1 MDFITSRTSDGIST
15 LTINRGKVNALNG
28 EVVNQLRAQLKLLET
43 DSIVRAVILTGAD
56 KFFSF
61 GFDIPEFLSFSKEQ
75 LIAYLRNFTELY
87 TYLFLYPK
95 PVVAALNGHA
105 MAGGC
110 MLALACDYRVMVDG
124 KARISLNEIGFGS
137 SVFAG
142 SVEMLRFW
150 VGSANASSILYSG
163 AMYSANEA
171 RNLGLVDEVAGEQEL
186 GFVSN
191 QAAFVLGSKHGPA
204 FASIKALLRRPIAE
218 EMKRR
223 EELSISEFADIWYSE
238 ATWSNLQS
246 IIIRQS

>member
-1 MDFITSRTSDGIST
+1 
-15 LTINRGKVNALNG
+15 
-28 EVVNQLRAQLKLLET
+28 
-43 DSIVRAVILTGAD
+43 
-56 KFFSF
+56 
-61 GFDIPEFLSFSKEQ
+61 
-75 LIAYLRNFTELY
+75 
-87 TYLFLYPK
+87 
-95 PVVAALNGHA
+95 
-105 MAGGC
+105 
-110 MLALACDYRVMVDG
+110 
-124 KARISLNEIGFGS
+124 
-137 SVFAG
+137 
-142 SVEMLRFW
+142 MLRFW

-238 ATWSNLQS
+238 ATWSNLQN